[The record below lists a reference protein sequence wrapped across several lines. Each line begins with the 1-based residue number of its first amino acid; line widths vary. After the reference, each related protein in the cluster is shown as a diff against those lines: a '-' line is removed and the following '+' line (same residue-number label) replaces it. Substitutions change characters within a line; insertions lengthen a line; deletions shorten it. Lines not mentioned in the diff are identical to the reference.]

1 MMRKSELNRYAE
13 LLVKTGV
20 HLQKGQELI
29 VNVSVEQRE
38 LAMAIVSQ
46 AYKVGAKKVTIEW
59 TAQEEKKLRFRYQSE
74 ETLSTLEKW
83 EIERWRFRSETLPA
97 RLYIESD
104 DPDGLAGVDQ
114 KKVARANKN
123 IYPLIKPFDDAM
135 DNKYQWCIAGAAGE
149 KWAKKIFPEL
159 PKKKAIAALWKA
171 IFQTARMEGNAMENW
186 KRHNETLA
194 AKAAYLN
201 SLHLKELRY
210 RSKNGTDLKIGLIDQ
225 GIFIGGSETTL
236 QSRIVFNP
244 NIPSEEIFT
253 SPKKGCAEG
262 IVYASKPL
270 SYRGEVIEN
279 FYFVFK
285 EGKVVEVHAEKGEE
299 LLKEMI
305 SMDEAASYLGEVAL
319 IPFDSPINN
328 TGLLFYSTLYDENA
342 SCHLALGEGFSNCIR
357 DYDKYTPEEIK
368 RMGINDSMIHTDFM
382 IGTSDLSIVGTTA
395 DGKDIPIFKEGN
407 WAF

>member
-1 MMRKSELNRYAE
+1 MRNSELNRYAE

-236 QSRIVFNP
+236 KSRIVFNP

>member
-46 AYKVGAKKVTIEW
+46 AYQAGAKKVTIEW

-194 AKAAYLN
+194 TKAAYLN

-210 RSKNGTDLKIGLIDQ
+210 RAKNGTDLKIGLIDQ

>member
-46 AYKVGAKKVTIEW
+46 AYKAGAKKVTIEW

-305 SMDEAASYLGEVAL
+305 SMDETASYLGEVAL

>member
-1 MMRKSELNRYAE
+1 MRKSELNRYAE